1 MTTDDLRES
10 PPPSP
15 PPPDQQNVFSRIAGV
30 LFAPAETFAA
40 IARRPGIIGPLLVI
54 LVVSLATTAV
64 IIPRMDFESI
74 LAQQSEQMRKQN
86 PNMSEEQMA
95 QIEKF
100 TRASGKVFGW
110 ISPLMMVAWYAI
122 VAGALLLAFR
132 LMGGEGTY
140 KQAFSAT
147 LYAWMPLILFGI
159 IMTIVVLARGTFDP
173 VTAQTLVK
181 SNPAFLVDWKE
192 QPVLY
197 SLLASFDIFTIWTIV
212 LLVFGFS
219 ALSKASRAKSAAIV
233 ITLWLA
239 MILVKV
245 GFAAMGA
252 ARMKG

>member
-1 MTTDDLRES
+1 MTTDDLSQS
-10 PPPSP
+10 PPPGSAT
-15 PPPDQQNVFSRIAGV
+15 PDKQNVFSRIAGV
-30 LFAPAETFAA
+30 LFAPAETFAS
-40 IARRPGIIGPLLVI
+40 IARRPDILGPLLVVLI
-54 LVVSLATTAV
+54 VGLITTAMV
-64 IIPRMDFESI
+64 IPRMDFETI
-74 LAQQSEQMRKQN
+74 IAQQTEQMRKQS
-86 PNMSEEQMA
+86 PNVSEEQLA

-110 ISPLMMVAWYAI
+110 ISPFLMVAWYAI

-147 LYAWMPLILFGI
+147 LYAWMPLLLFSIILA
-159 IMTIVVLARGTFDP
+159 IVVLARGTFDP
-173 VTAQTLVK
+173 VTAPTIVK
-181 SNPAFLVDWKE
+181 SNPAFLVDVKE

-197 SLLASFDIFTIWTIV
+197 SLLASFDVFTIWTIV
-212 LLVFGFS
+212 LLIFGFA
-219 ALSKASRAKSAAIV
+219 ALSKTSRAKSASIV

-245 GFAAMGA
+245 GFAAIGA

>member
-1 MTTDDLRES
+1 MTTDDLRQS
-10 PPPSP
+10 TPTNP
-15 PPPDQQNVFSRIAGV
+15 PPPEKQNVFSRIAGV

-40 IARRPGIIGPLLVI
+40 IARRPDILGPLLVI
-54 LVVSLATTAV
+54 LVIGFATTAIV
-64 IIPRMDFESI
+64 IPRMDFESI
-74 LAQQSEQMRKQN
+74 LAQQSEQMQKQN
-86 PNMSEEQMA
+86 PNMSEEQAA

-110 ISPLMMVAWYAI
+110 IAPVLMIVWYAI

-132 LMGGEGTY
+132 LMGGEGTF

-147 LYAWMPLILFGI
+147 LYAWMPLIIFGI
-159 IMTIVVLARGTFDP
+159 VMTIVVLARGTFDP
-173 VTAQTLVK
+173 VTAQTIVK

-197 SLLASFDIFTIWTIV
+197 ALLANFDVFTIWTIV
-212 LLVFGFS
+212 LLIFGFS

-239 MILVKV
+239 FILVRV

>member
-1 MTTDDLRES
+1 MTTDDLS
-10 PPPSP
+10 QSTPPNP
-15 PPPDQQNVFSRIAGV
+15 PPPDKQNVFSRIAGV

-40 IARRPGIIGPLLVI
+40 IARRPDIVGPLLVI
-54 LVVSLATTAV
+54 LIIGFVTTAIV
-64 IIPRMDFESI
+64 IPKMDFESI
-74 LAQQSEQMRKQN
+74 IAMNSEQMRKQN
-86 PNMSEEQMA
+86 PNMSEEQIA

-100 TRASGKVFGW
+100 TRASGKVMGW
-110 ISPLMMVAWYAI
+110 ISPVLMAVWYAL

-159 IMTIVVLARGTFDP
+159 IMTIVVAARGTFDP
-173 VTAQTLVK
+173 ITAQTLVK
-181 SNPAFLVDWKE
+181 SNPAFLVDLKE

-197 SLLASFDIFTIWTIV
+197 ALLANFDVFTIWTIV
-212 LLVFGFS
+212 LLIFGFA
-219 ALSKASRAKSAAIV
+219 ALAKTSRTKSAAIV

-239 MILVKV
+239 FILVRV